1 MGGGSYVMTAK
12 YGRSTE
18 SAGDKRGSK
27 PTLGVQEVSN
37 SDISLR
43 RFGLPSHT
51 HTELWERGGP
61 QSAGQERPW
70 ARAASTARTGNC
82 NPATRVR
89 GREGLREQRRSLRRQ
104 TWHAAPASALGQVSP
119 SRPPQNQGDVGTG
132 EGCPPDPR

>member
-1 MGGGSYVMTAK
+1 MTAK

-18 SAGDKRGSK
+18 SLGDKRDSK

-37 SDISLR
+37 RDISLR
-43 RFGLPSHT
+43 RFGLPSH
-51 HTELWERGGP
+51 HTELWERRGP
-61 QSAGQERPW
+61 QSAGQERPR
-70 ARAASTARTGNC
+70 ARAASTARSGNC

-104 TWHAAPASALGQVSP
+104 TRHAAPASALGQVSP
-119 SRPPQNQGDVGTG
+119 SPPPQNQGDVRTG

>member
-1 MGGGSYVMTAK
+1 MTAK

-51 HTELWERGGP
+51 HGAVG
-61 QSAGQERPW
+61 
-70 ARAASTARTGNC
+70 ARRA
-82 NPATRVR
+82 P
-89 GREGLREQRRSLRRQ
+89 ERRSGE
-104 TWHAAPASALGQVSP
+104 ALGPGSFHCPDWQLQP
-119 SRPPQNQGDVGTG
+119 SDKS
-132 EGCPPDPR
+132 EGS